1 MMNLR
6 MPLILVSLGL
16 FGLAFNAQASGQL
29 GENQLLSSSILGY
42 DLQYRVYVPEH
53 YESLDS
59 LPVLY
64 VTDGPSYISNGELH
78 LLMDKEISEGRI
90 EPVIAVF
97 VDARDP
103 HKLERNRR
111 NTEFFCNPKYVGFF
125 TRELLPKIDSDYK
138 TRKDRQ
144 HRVILGLSFGAL
156 NSACFGLLAVE
167 SFAGIA
173 MQSPALHP
181 VNDLFERYERNGLQ
195 PLNIFLSTGSINDNT
210 SDNRKWHRH
219 LKKIGYEVTYRET
232 REGHNW
238 RNWRRL
244 QDDVL
249 WAFFGTDK

>member
-1 MMNLR
+1 MMNFR

-16 FGLAFNAQASGQL
+16 FGLAFNAQASGEL
-29 GENQLLSSSILGY
+29 SENHILSSSILDY

-59 LPVLY
+59 LPVIY
-64 VTDGPSYISNGELH
+64 VTDGQSYIRNGELH
-78 LLMDKEISEGRI
+78 LLMDKEIAEGRI

-103 HKLERNRR
+103 HKLDHNRR
-111 NTEFFCNPKYVGFF
+111 NSEFFCNQKYADFF
-125 TRELLPKIDSDYK
+125 SRELLPKIDSDYK
-138 TRKDRQ
+138 TRKGRQ
-144 HRVILGLSFGAL
+144 HRVILGLSFGGL
-156 NSACFGLLAVE
+156 NSACFGLLAAE
-167 SFAGIA
+167 AFAGIA

-181 VNDLFERYERNGLQ
+181 VINLFELYERNGLQ
-195 PLNIFLSTGSINDNT
+195 PLNIFLSTGSVNDNT
-210 SDNRKWHRH
+210 SANRKWRRH
-219 LKKIGYEVTYRET
+219 LEKIGYEVTYRET

-249 WAFFGTDK
+249 WAFFGTDN